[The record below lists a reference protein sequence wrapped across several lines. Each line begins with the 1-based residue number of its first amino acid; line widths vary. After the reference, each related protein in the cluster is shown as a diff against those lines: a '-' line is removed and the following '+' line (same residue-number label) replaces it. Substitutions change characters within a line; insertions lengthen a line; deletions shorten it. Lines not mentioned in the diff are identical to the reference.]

1 MSVIVVRSAQQGESV
16 REALRSV
23 VPDHA
28 TVHLVRLPTVD
39 SLDPLVEAVG
49 PTRNYGVDFTTRC
62 LPDVPSTVEFVVDRA
77 ASCVCIGISERTSTG
92 KARIDPL
99 TQSLLLEERLS
110 GTLVVGND
118 VITLREMEYD
128 T

>member
-1 MSVIVVRSAQQGESV
+1 MSVIVVRSAQQAKSV

-28 TVHLVRLPTVD
+28 TVHLVRPPTVG

-49 PTRNYGVDFTTRC
+49 PTRNYDVDFTTRC
-62 LPDVPSTVEFVVDRA
+62 LPGIPSTVEFVVDRA

-118 VITLREMEYD
+118 IITLREMEYD
-128 T
+128 S